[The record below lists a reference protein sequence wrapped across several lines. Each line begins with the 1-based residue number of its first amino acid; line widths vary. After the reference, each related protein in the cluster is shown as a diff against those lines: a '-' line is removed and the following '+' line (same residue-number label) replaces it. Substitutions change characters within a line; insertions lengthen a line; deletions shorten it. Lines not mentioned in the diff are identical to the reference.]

1 MSLSNARTIGSIRK
15 RSQTTRE
22 YRPRVRLT
30 DHISEDVQQ
39 MIWSW
44 HKKGCGRRQIGR
56 MLLEMRVPSPPM
68 KVEWGENAI
77 RAVVEKFKALE
88 AADGQAEEAQ

>member
-30 DHISEDVQQ
+30 DHIPEGIQQ
-39 MIWSW
+39 VIWIWYKEGYS
-44 HKKGCGRRQIGR
+44 RRQMSQ
-56 MLLEMRVPSPPM
+56 MLIAMHVPSPPM
-68 KVEWGENAI
+68 KVAWGDNAI

-88 AADGQAEEAQ
+88 VADGQAEEAQ